1 VLVLL
6 PKKPARRHPVRAVG
20 LGGFRNSKVWHCI
33 ARLLCVLRVHLLLV
47 SCGLYPDD
55 VAGSERSA
63 FCRQPVDTYGRDID
77 MLSLSVSLWFVGIS
91 AVVHL
96 MGLV

>member
-1 VLVLL
+1 
-6 PKKPARRHPVRAVG
+6 VG
-20 LGGFRNSKVWHCI
+20 LGVFRNSKVWHCI
-33 ARLLCVLRVHLLLV
+33 ARLLCVLRVRLSLV
-47 SCGLYPDD
+47 SCGLYLGD

-63 FCRQPVDTYGRDID
+63 FCRQSVDTYARGID

-96 MGLV
+96 MGTILPALQSL